1 MKNLKI
7 TLFLFCLSTLTVANA
22 IEIGDKG
29 YRLSSTAVIK
39 DYTLFRSSPT
49 ISFLTSYI
57 VKTNPRIVRTEAREI
72 ASHILNVSSCFEI
85 DPWILTALI
94 QKESTFEKTATSPTN
109 AAGLTQF
116 TTIGFKEVHDQLG
129 FRGREGASENA
140 TLYFTSKIRS
150 CIDPSWVDLWARVD
164 VSPTHPAYYNLLKNE
179 LRRDTLTSIT
189 YGAILL
195 KTYIAYVDNKNNK
208 LGLTNNLLKT
218 YNANL
223 DSKNENMLS
232 DSELYYMALQI
243 YNGEPGEAK
252 VRYAKT
258 IFKFVQ
264 RAYPT
269 PLSFPFLEI

>member
-1 MKNLKI
+1 MKNLKM
-7 TLFLFCLSTLTVANA
+7 TLFLFCLSTLAVANA
-22 IEIGDKG
+22 VEIGDKG
-29 YRLSSTAVIK
+29 YRLSSTAVVK
-39 DYTLFRSSPT
+39 DYTLFSSSPT
-49 ISFLTSYI
+49 IGFLTAYI
-57 VKTNPRIVRTEAREI
+57 VKTNPRVVRSEAREI
-72 ASHILNVSSCFEI
+72 ASHILNVSACFEI
-85 DPWILTALI
+85 DPWILAALI
-94 QKESTFEKTATSPTN
+94 QKESTFEKSATSPTN

-129 FRGREGASENA
+129 YRGRAGASENA

-164 VSPTHPAYYNLLKNE
+164 VPSTHPAYYNLLKDE
-179 LRRDTLTSIT
+179 LRKDILTSIT

-195 KTYIAYVDNKNNK
+195 KTYIAYVDNKSNN
-208 LGLTNNLLKT
+208 LGLTTNSLTT
-218 YNANL
+218 YSTNKAIE
-223 DSKNENMLS
+223 NENLLS

-258 IFKFVQ
+258 IFKYVQ

-269 PLSFPFLEI
+269 PLTFPFL